1 VTLEECIERGY
12 TIPEARALVNEQARV
27 WNLLQPLEGNR
38 GWDALVE
45 MLAKEAAQT
54 FAEIDGLDL
63 TQQYADRVLVRLT
76 ERYQQ
81 QIKQANRL
89 RDARKANQEAA
100 RILTHIGIREKEQG
114 NA

>member
-1 VTLEECIERGY
+1 VTLEECIEKGY
-12 TIPEARALVNEQARV
+12 TIAFARSWAQEQVKV

-89 RDARKANQEAA
+89 RDARKANQDAV
-100 RILTHIGIREKEQG
+100 RILTQIETREKEQG